1 MTRRTTTVAI
11 VGAGPAGLVLAH
23 VLHRAG
29 ITVTV
34 HERLSRAAVE
44 SAARAGVLEHRVV
57 EYLRALGLTDRL
69 TAEGERHGRCE
80 ITCLGEN
87 VLVDYGALSGGI
99 RHWVYPQQLL
109 LRDLIAAYLA
119 DGGSIAFERPVE
131 SVTVGA
137 DGRPELNTAD
147 GPLTAEYV
155 IGCDGAHSVVAAAF
169 PDGAD
174 GPGRR
179 YPYDWLTVL
188 ARISRPV
195 EQIRYAVH
203 ADGFAGMMPRTA
215 DVGRFYLEVPAGED
229 PAGWGERR
237 IRAELERRLELDGED
252 PALGALL
259 ETGMLRMRG
268 KVARRMRAGRLLLA
282 GDAAHTVTPSGAKG
296 LNSAVA
302 DAADLAAALIAEL
315 RDGDGTGLDGTGLDG
330 TGLDSTGLDGT
341 GLDGYERRRLDAA
354 WQTQE
359 FSEQLLDL
367 LHLPA
372 GLPPGQREFALRL
385 RLERIR
391 RIAAPGPEG
400 AAFALA
406 YAGAGELRLPAMWPS
421 AQGGAVASGA
431 TGR

>member
-29 ITVTV
+29 IAVTV

-57 EYLRALGLTDRL
+57 EYLRALGLADRL

-87 VLVDYGALSGGI
+87 VLVDYGALSGGV
-99 RHWVYPQQLL
+99 RHWVYPQQQL
-109 LRDLIAAYLA
+109 LRDLIAAYEQA
-119 DGGSIAFERPVE
+119 GGSVAFDRPVRG
-131 SVTVGA
+131 VTA
-137 DGRPELNTAD
+137 DAAGRPVLDTAD
-147 GPLTAEYV
+147 GPLHAEYA
-155 IGCDGAHSVVAAAF
+155 IGCDGAHGIVAAAF
-169 PDGAD
+169 PDRAQ

-215 DVGRFYLEVPAGED
+215 DVGRFYLEVPAGEE
-229 PAGWGERR
+229 PAAWDEPR
-237 IRAELERRLELDGED
+237 IRAELHRRL
-252 PALGALL
+252 ALGGDDPVLGELL

-268 KVARRMRAGRLLLA
+268 RVAHRMRSGRLLLA

-302 DAADLAAALIAEL
+302 DAADLAGALLAEL
-315 RDGDGTGLDGTGLDG
+315 RDGDGDGDG
-330 TGLDSTGLDGT
+330 GAPDG
-341 GLDGYERRRLDAA
+341 GDALDGYERRRLDAA

-372 GLPPGQREFALRL
+372 GLAAEERGFALRL

-391 RIAAPGPEG
+391 RIAAAGPEG

-406 YAGAGELRLPAMWPS
+406 YAGAGELPLPAMWPS
-421 AQGGAVASGA
+421 AQGGAVATGT

>member
-1 MTRRTTTVAI
+1 MTPRTTTVAI

-29 ITVTV
+29 IAVTV
-34 HERLSRAAVE
+34 HERQSRAAVE

-57 EYLRALGLTDRL
+57 EYLRALGLADRL

-87 VLVDYGALSGGI
+87 VLVDYGVLSGGV

-109 LRDLIAAYLA
+109 LRDLIAGYER
-119 DGGSIAFERPVE
+119 DGGAIAFERPVR
-131 SVTVGA
+131 SVTADA
-137 DGRPELNTAD
+137 DGRPVLDTAD
-147 GPLTAEYV
+147 GPLRAEYA

-169 PDGAD
+169 PDGD
-174 GPGRR
+174 TGPGRR

-215 DVGRFYLEVPAGED
+215 DVGRFYLEVPADED
-229 PAGWGERR
+229 PAGWDERR
-237 IRAELERRLELDGED
+237 IRAELGRRLELGGED

-268 KVARRMRAGRLLLA
+268 RVAHRMRAGRLLLA

-302 DAADLAAALIAEL
+302 DAADLAACLLAEL
-315 RDGDGTGLDGTGLDG
+315 LDGDP
-330 TGLDSTGLDGT
+330 T
-341 GLDGYERRRLDAA
+341 GLDGYQRRRLDAA

-359 FSEQLLDL
+359 FSDQLLDL

-372 GLPPGQREFALRL
+372 GLPPAQREFALRL

-406 YAGAGELRLPAMWPS
+406 YAGAGELPLPAMWPS
-421 AQGGAVASGA
+421 AQGAAVATGA

>member
-29 ITVTV
+29 VAVTV

-57 EYLRALGLTDRL
+57 EYLRALGLADRL

-80 ITCLGEN
+80 ISCLGER
-87 VLVDYGALSGGI
+87 VLVDYGALSGGV

-109 LRDLIAAYLA
+109 LRDLIAAYEQA
-119 DGGSIAFERPVE
+119 GGSIAFDRPVLG
-131 SVTVGA
+131 VALDA
-137 DGRPELNTAD
+137 DGRPVLDTAD
-147 GPLTAEYV
+147 GPLHAEYA
-155 IGCDGAHSVVAAAF
+155 IGCDGAHSTVAAAF

-188 ARISRPV
+188 ARIPRPV

-229 PAGWGERR
+229 RAAWDERR
-237 IRAELERRLELDGED
+237 IRAELHRRLELDGGD
-252 PALGALL
+252 PAPGALL

-268 KVARRMRAGRLLLA
+268 KVADRMRSGRLLLA

-302 DAADLAAALIAEL
+302 DVADLAGALLAEL
-315 RDGDGTGLDGTGLDG
+315 SGGGGDDGGD
-330 TGLDSTGLDGT
+330 
-341 GLDGYERRRLDAA
+341 GLDGYQRRRLDAA

-372 GLPPGQREFALRL
+372 GLPPAERGFALRL

-406 YAGAGELRLPAMWPS
+406 YAGAGELPLPAMWPS
-421 AQGGAVASGA
+421 AQGGAVATGA

>member
-1 MTRRTTTVAI
+1 MTPRRTTTVAI

-29 ITVTV
+29 IAVTV

-57 EYLRALGLTDRL
+57 EYLRALGLADRL

-80 ITCLGEN
+80 MTCLGEH
-87 VLVDYGALSGGI
+87 VLVDYGLLSGGV

-109 LRDLIAAYLA
+109 LRDLIARYEQ
-119 DGGSIAFERPVE
+119 DGGLIEFERPVLGVDE
-131 SVTVGA
+131 DA
-137 DGRPELNTAD
+137 AGRPVLHTAD
-147 GPLTAEYV
+147 GPLRAEYA

-169 PDGAD
+169 PAGSE

-203 ADGFAGMMPRTA
+203 EDGFAGMMPRTA
-215 DVGRFYLEVPAGED
+215 DVGRFYLEVPAEED
-229 PAGWGERR
+229 LGGWDERR
-237 IRAELERRLELDGED
+237 IRAELGRRLALGGAD
-252 PALGALL
+252 PAVGALL

-268 KVARRMRAGRLLLA
+268 RVARRIRAGRLLLA

-302 DAADLAAALIAEL
+302 DAADLASALLAEL
-315 RDGDGTGLDGTGLDG
+315 GGGDPGP
-330 TGLDSTGLDGT
+330 
-341 GLDGYERRRLDAA
+341 LDGYERRRLDAA
-354 WQTQE
+354 WRTQE

-367 LHLPA
+367 LHLPVGLA
-372 GLPPGQREFALRL
+372 GGEREFALRL

-391 RIAAPGPEG
+391 RIAVPGPEG

-406 YAGAGELRLPAMWPS
+406 YAGAGELALPAMWPS
-421 AQGGAVASGA
+421 AQGGAVATGA

>member
-1 MTRRTTTVAI
+1 MTPRTTTVAI

-29 ITVTV
+29 IAVTV
-34 HERLSRAAVE
+34 HERLSRTAVE
-44 SAARAGVLEHRVV
+44 GAARAGVLEHRVV
-57 EYLRALGLTDRL
+57 EYLRALGLADRL

-80 ITCLGEN
+80 FTCLGEN
-87 VLVDYGALSGGI
+87 VAVDYGLLSGGI

-109 LRDLIAAYLA
+109 LRDLIAAYEQA
-119 DGGSIAFERPVE
+119 GGAIAFDRPVRG
-131 SVTVGA
+131 VTVDA
-137 DGRPELNTAD
+137 DGRPVLDTAD
-147 GPLTAEYV
+147 GPLRAEYA
-155 IGCDGAHSVVAAAF
+155 IGCDGAHSTVAAAF
-169 PDGAD
+169 PGGA
-174 GPGRR
+174 GGLGRR

-215 DVGRFYLEVPAGED
+215 DVGRFYLEVPAGEE
-229 PAGWGERR
+229 PAGWDEPR
-237 IRAELERRLELDGED
+237 IRGELYRRLELGGDDPVLGE
-252 PALGALL
+252 LL

-268 KVARRMRAGRLLLA
+268 RVAARMRAGRLLLA

-302 DAADLAAALIAEL
+302 DAADLAGALLAEL
-315 RDGDGTGLDGTGLDG
+315 PGGDG
-330 TGLDSTGLDGT
+330 SA
-341 GLDGYERRRLDAA
+341 LDGYQRRRSDAA
-354 WQTQE
+354 WRTQE

-372 GLPPGQREFALRL
+372 GLSPEERAFALRL

-391 RIAAPGPEG
+391 RIAVPGPEG

-406 YAGAGELRLPAMWPS
+406 YAGAGELPLPAMWPS
-421 AQGGAVASGA
+421 AQGGAVATGA